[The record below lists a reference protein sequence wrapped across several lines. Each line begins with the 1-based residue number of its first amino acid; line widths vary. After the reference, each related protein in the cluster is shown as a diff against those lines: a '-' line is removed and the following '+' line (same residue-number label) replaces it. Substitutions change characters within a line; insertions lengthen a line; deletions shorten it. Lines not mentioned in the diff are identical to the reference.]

1 MSTKHI
7 WKDNSGNDNAQKHYE
22 NMHKSNDKEVMLPI
36 NAYEKIMDN
45 STILGPVKDMNHKVN
60 ASRDHI
66 EIRSQQN

>member
-36 NAYEKIMDN
+36 NADEKIMDN
-45 STILGPVKDMNHKVN
+45 STILGPVFC
-60 ASRDHI
+60 
-66 EIRSQQN
+66 